1 MFTGFA
7 RRVLFVGIVT
17 CAAAVGGAVGL
28 SRATA
33 DPVALRRLRRRLW
46 GAGGA
51 PWLHREVARR
61 MAERLPVIK
70 RQPTVIVDWWAGP
83 GGGAEALGVA
93 YPSARRIAVRP
104 DELPPLAQS
113 PAPLRWSPLRW
124 RRGAQSGAVE
134 QTLVESQLDADAGE
148 LLWANMMLHLVA
160 DPRATMRQWL
170 RALAVDGFLM
180 FSTLGPG
187 SFALLRELYRAQR
200 WPAPHAP
207 FVDMHDLGDMLIGV
221 GFADPVM
228 DQETLTL
235 TWPDADALLG
245 ELRTIGANVD
255 GERFRGLRTPRWR
268 SMLAAA
274 LARRAGAD
282 GRIALDVE
290 IVYGHA
296 FRPLPRAPIA
306 EIAKVPVR
314 FVR

>member
-1 MFTGFA
+1 
-7 RRVLFVGIVT
+7 
-17 CAAAVGGAVGL
+17 
-28 SRATA
+28 
-33 DPVALRRLRRRLW
+33 
-46 GAGGA
+46 
-51 PWLHREVARR
+51 

-70 RQPTVIVDWWAGP
+70 RQPAVIVDWWAGL
-83 GGGAEALGVA
+83 GGGAEALSAA

-104 DELPPLAQS
+104 DELPPVAQP
-113 PAPLRWSPLRW
+113 PAPVRWSPLRW
-124 RRGAQSGAVE
+124 RRGARSSPVE
-134 QTLVESQLDADAGE
+134 PTIGESQVGAGAGG

-160 DPRATMRQWL
+160 DPRAAMRQWL
-170 RALAVDGFLM
+170 RALALDGFLM

-207 FVDMHDLGDMLIGV
+207 FVDMHDLGDMLIGA

-245 ELRTIGANVD
+245 ELRALGGNVD
-255 GERFRGLRTPRWR
+255 GERFGGLRTPRWR
-268 SMLAAA
+268 SALAAA

-296 FRPLPRAPIA
+296 FRPPPRAPIA
-306 EIAKVPVR
+306 ETAKVPVR